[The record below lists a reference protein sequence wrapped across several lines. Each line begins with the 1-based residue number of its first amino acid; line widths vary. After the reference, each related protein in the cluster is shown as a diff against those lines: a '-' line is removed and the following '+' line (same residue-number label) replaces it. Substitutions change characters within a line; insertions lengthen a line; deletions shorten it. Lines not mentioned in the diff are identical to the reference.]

1 MSYKTEEKLNQALN
15 RYITFYIGKSPA
27 GNDEIRTLASD
38 EDLWFHIDEDSSAHI
53 IAIIP
58 VNIDKKQLQYIVTQG
73 AVLCKEIS
81 PKYKNSTIPVN
92 ILYARVKNVQKTEKI
107 GTVLVNNGKIKKI

>member
-1 MSYKTEEKLNQALN
+1 MSYKTEEKLNKSLD
-15 RYITFYIGKSPA
+15 RYITFYIGKSAA
-27 GNDEIRTLASD
+27 GNFEIIDIAS
-38 EDLWFHIDEDSSAHI
+38 EDDIWFHIDEDSSAHV

-58 VNIDKKQLQYIVTQG
+58 VNIDKKQLQYIITQG

-81 PKYKNSTIPVN
+81 PKYKKSKIPIN

-107 GTVLVNNGKIKKI
+107 GTVLVNNGKIKKV

>member
-15 RYITFYIGKSPA
+15 RYITFYIGKSAA

-38 EDLWFHIDEDSSAHI
+38 EDLWFHIDEDSSPHI

-73 AVLCKEIS
+73 AVLCKEFS
-81 PKYKNSTIPVN
+81 PKYKKSTIPVN